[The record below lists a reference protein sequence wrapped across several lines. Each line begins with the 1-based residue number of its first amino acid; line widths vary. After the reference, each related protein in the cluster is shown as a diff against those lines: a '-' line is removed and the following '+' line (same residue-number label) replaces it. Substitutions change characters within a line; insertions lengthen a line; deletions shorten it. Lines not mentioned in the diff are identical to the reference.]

1 MRRPPFLQGML
12 MCVVAVIV
20 LALLWY
26 FFADETHGDFPFIPA
41 VGPVHV
47 FKSGGLDRVCDMEGR
62 DAAHRVVTE
71 LANRYPRGWRNAP
84 LFVNY
89 APQYTMTIGKTE
101 VLVSEGLLVVPVT
114 GRVGR
119 PFAVIR
125 ELARGDAEA
134 LVRWVCE
141 NAK

>member
-1 MRRPPFLQGML
+1 MRRPTFVTGIL
-12 MCVVAVIV
+12 MCVVAVLV
-20 LALLWY
+20 AALLWY

-47 FKSGGLDRVCDMEGR
+47 FKSGGLDKVCATEGR
-62 DAAHRVVTE
+62 DVAHRVITE
-71 LANRYPRGWRNAP
+71 MASRYPHGWRNAP

-89 APQYTMTIGKTE
+89 APQYTMTIGNTQI
-101 VLVSEGLLVVPVT
+101 LVSEGLLVVPVS
-114 GRVGR
+114 GRIGI

-125 ELARGDAEA
+125 DLARGDADV